1 MSHEEGTP
9 PLVEIWR
16 AWGDTEAQLIRGLL
30 EANGIDSALRGEST
44 RLTHGFTLD
53 GLAEVKILVNESEA
67 ARACELIATAEGMTS
82 CPHCGKPATDNDAA
96 CRFCTKPL
104 TGTSP

>member
-1 MSHEEGTP
+1 MNRDEGSP

-16 AWGDTEAQLIRGLL
+16 AWGDTEAQLIQGLL

-67 ARACELIATAEGMTS
+67 ARACELIATAEGMS
-82 CPHCGKPATDNDAA
+82 FHFYLKDQLADNDAA
-96 CRFCTKPL
+96 CRFCSKPL
-104 TGTSP
+104 TAS